1 MKLRLPSIL
10 LSAVVAAQM
19 CATATADT
27 VVGSGVTYDVGKAHP
42 YYSGATTSYGELDR
56 VHCWATA
63 SANVVQS
70 WQDKYSGNSVAT
82 DLPNGVV
89 TKPAGTADGTAN
101 LEVYTTILD
110 NSKAAKTGTAQEV
123 FDWWF
128 KNTAAPGATVLT
140 TPRTGDDAKYYDI
153 FTGDTTKK
161 FGDGQ
166 SVTDQQLKDAFTVSN
181 GGPVVLTIHQTG
193 STLPYDDELGSHFA
207 GESRSHSITCWGYE
221 TDASGNISAMFLS
234 DSDDL
239 SYGVFKTQA
248 QYRTGYDSLM
258 DLYYGEPNLTSI
270 HLDTDD
276 LHDGYN
282 GNFEVVLQYAYALDT
297 PAAAKLNDG
306 ASLAPSTV
314 PEADGSVKQN
324 TKLTANTAISGKGVS
339 VGSGEEGKLV
349 MLTSENGKELKLTGN
364 GAKTSGLSVEKG
376 SLASL
381 DNVSI
386 SGYNGSGVE
395 LEGRGYL
402 HDGTVSISD
411 NKAENGGA
419 VKTSTYLEI
428 EGNTKVDISGNSATN
443 KGGGIYNAKDGIVS
457 IFGNKDVTF
466 SGNTA
471 SKDGG
476 NDIYNAKGGIVNIYN
491 NDKVE
496 FSSSNGGAAVRNE
509 GELYVAAKEGKDV
522 TFVNASLD
530 SRGGKTY
537 VGTDLSG
544 DATDSTGGLKFTN
557 SEGTETLRFLAA
569 SEPVEPHTPE
579 YQQSGLMKQFT
590 NFAQRTPAVLE
601 NLSVSLNEING
612 VSADQSA
619 ISGAEVVA
627 TGALNASKITLDT
640 TSTITANAIT
650 LNAVVIDLKDVAS
663 STVGDIITY
672 DLSGLL
678 TASTGVTM
686 NNLVFDT
693 NGLELTEGQQVVVT
707 LGNTLEGTARLLTAE
722 GLRNQTTLADGSVFF
737 SASSPIVPEPA
748 TTTLSLLA
756 LAGLC
761 ARRRRH

>member
-10 LSAVVAAQM
+10 LSALVAAQM
-19 CATATADT
+19 CTTANADT
-27 VVGSGVTYDVGKAHP
+27 VVASGVSYDVGKVSQK
-42 YYSGATTSYGELDR
+42 YSGVTAAGYNDD
-56 VHCWATA
+56 VNHCWATSA
-63 SANVVQS
+63 SNVIQN
-70 WQDKYSGNSVAT
+70 WQDKYSGNAVTSS
-82 DLPNGVV
+82 LPNGVIAS
-89 TKPAGTADGTAN
+89 PAGSAEGTAN
-101 LEVYTTILD
+101 LAVYKTILD
-110 NSKAAKTGTAQEV
+110 NSGTVSKTSHSSDAFNWWLKNTGSGDVLSSARPAEEKYYSV
-123 FDWWF
+123 FDG
-128 KNTAAPGATVLT
+128 KDAAITVDGASG
-140 TPRTGDDAKYYDI
+140 RYFNGDDIKSI
-153 FTGDTTKK
+153 FA
-161 FGDGQ
+161 
-166 SVTDQQLKDAFTVSN
+166 SSN
-181 GGPVVLTIHQTG
+181 GNAVSLTISQYAPMVGSEQTR
-193 STLPYDDELGSHFA
+193 F
-207 GESRSHSITCWGYE
+207 HSITCWGYE
-221 TDASGNISAMFLS
+221 TDKDGNVSAVYLS

-239 SYGVFKTQA
+239 SYGIFKANTQYESRFNGLLEY
-248 QYRTGYDSLM
+248 QQEEPGYQLEG
-258 DLYYGEPNLTSI
+258 LYF
-270 HLDTDD
+270 DTDD
-276 LHDGYN
+276 KHDGYN
-282 GNFEVVLQYAYALDT
+282 GNFEVVVSKAETINT
-297 PAAAKLNDG
+297 PTTAKLNDG
-306 ASLAPSTV
+306 ASTTAATAPN
-314 PEADGSVKQN
+314 ADGKVTQN

-349 MLTSENGKELKLTGN
+349 MLTSENGTALNLTGN

-402 HDGTVSISD
+402 HDGTVSIKD
-411 NKAENGGA
+411 NHATDGGA

-428 EGNTKVDISGNSATN
+428 EGNDKVEISGNSATN
-443 KGGGIYNAKDGIVS
+443 KGGGISNTGIVS
-457 IFGNKDVTF
+457 IFGNKEVTF
-466 SGNTA
+466 SDNTA
-471 SKDGG
+471 AKGG

-496 FSSSNGGAAVRNE
+496 FKSSDGGAAVRNE

-569 SEPVEPHTPE
+569 SEPVEPRTPE
-579 YQQSGLMKQFT
+579 YQGSSFFKFFSGYE
-590 NFAQRTPAVLE
+590 QRTPAVLE

-612 VSADQSA
+612 VSADQSS
-619 ISGAEVVA
+619 ISGANVIA
-627 TGALNASKITLDT
+627 TGDLNASKITLDT

>member
-1 MKLRLPSIL
+1 MKLRLPSLL

-19 CATATADT
+19 CATANADT

-42 YYSGATTSYGELDR
+42 YYSGATTSYGELDK

-70 WQDKYSGNSVAT
+70 WQDKYSGNAVAT
-82 DLPNGVV
+82 DLPDGVV
-89 TKPAGTADGTAN
+89 AKPAGTADGTAN

-110 NSKAAKTGTAQEV
+110 NSKTAAGGSAKEV

-128 KNTAAPGATVLT
+128 KNTATSDAKVLT
-140 TPRTGDDAKYYDI
+140 TPREGADADYYDI
-153 FTGDTTKK
+153 FTGATTQKV
-161 FGDGQ
+161 GDDWDF
-166 SVTDQQLKDAFTVSN
+166 TDKNLKDAFAASN

-193 STLPYDDELGSHFA
+193 STVPFTDELGYHYA
-207 GESRSHSITCWGYE
+207 GESRSHAITCWGYE
-221 TDASGNISAMFLS
+221 TDADGNISAMFLS
-234 DSDDL
+234 DSDDK
-239 SYGVFKTQA
+239 SYGVFKVQA
-248 QYRTGYDSLM
+248 QHRTGYDSLYDYQWEGM
-258 DLYYGEPNLTSI
+258 MTTCTSI

-282 GNFEVVLQYAYALDT
+282 DNFEVVVQHAEVLLTPDT
-297 PAAAKLNDG
+297 AKLNDG
-306 ASLAPSTV
+306 ASLTPSTA
-314 PEADGSVKQN
+314 PDADGKVTQN
-324 TKLTANTAISGKGVS
+324 TKLTANTVISGKGVS

-349 MLTSENGKELKLTGN
+349 MLTSENGKALNLTGE
-364 GAKTSGLSVEKG
+364 GVATSGLSVEKG

-402 HDGTVSISD
+402 HDGTVSIKD
-411 NKAENGGA
+411 NHATNGGA

-428 EGNTKVDISGNSATN
+428 EGNTKVDISGNTASN
-443 KGGGIYNAKDGIVS
+443 KGGGIYNGKDGIVS
-457 IFGNKDVTF
+457 IFGNTEVTF
-466 SGNTA
+466 SNNTA
-471 SKDGG
+471 ANGG
-476 NDIYNAKGGIVNIYN
+476 SDIYNAKGGIVNIYN

-496 FSSSNGGAAVRNE
+496 FKSSGAAVRNE
-509 GELYVAAKEGKDV
+509 GELYVAAQAGNDV
-522 TFVNASLD
+522 TFTGSSLD

-569 SEPVEPHTPE
+569 SAPVTPHTPE
-579 YQQSGLMKQFT
+579 YVEAEPYKQFS

-601 NLSVSLNEING
+601 NLSVSLKEITG
-612 VSADQSA
+612 VSADQSS
-619 ISGAEVVA
+619 ISGANVIA
-627 TGALNASKITLDT
+627 TGDLNASKITLDT

-650 LNAVVIDLKDVAS
+650 LNAVVIDLKGVEGA
-663 STVGDIITY
+663 VKGDTITY

-693 NGLELTEGQQVVVT
+693 NGLALTEGQQVVVT

-737 SASSPIVPEPA
+737 SANSPIVPEPA

>member
-1 MKLRLPSIL
+1 MKLRLPSLL

-19 CATATADT
+19 CTTANADT
-27 VVGSGVTYDVGKAHP
+27 VVASGVSYDVGKVSQK
-42 YYSGATTSYGELDR
+42 YSGVTDTGYNDD
-56 VHCWATA
+56 VNHCWATA
-63 SANVVQS
+63 ASNVIQN
-70 WQDKYSGNSVAT
+70 WQDKYSGNAVT
-82 DLPNGVV
+82 DSLPNGVIAS
-89 TKPAGTADGTAN
+89 PAGSAEGTVNLDVYKTILANSGTA
-101 LEVYTTILD
+101 
-110 NSKAAKTGTAQEV
+110 SKTDDPRSAFE
-123 FDWWF
+123 WWF
-128 KNTAAPGATVLT
+128 KNEGTGTVLT
-140 TPRTGDDAKYYDI
+140 EKRTDGDYYSDFGEESASIHVTSDPNAPNVIDKYFSGREIKTAFDKANGNAVAI
-153 FTGDTTKK
+153 TIQQ
-161 FGDGQ
+161 DG
-166 SVTDQQLKDAFTVSN
+166 
-181 GGPVVLTIHQTG
+181 PYY
-193 STLPYDDELGSHFA
+193 PYD
-207 GESRSHSITCWGYE
+207 SRKHVVTCWGYE
-221 TDASGNISAMFLS
+221 TDDDGNVTALFLS
-234 DSDDL
+234 DSDDK
-239 SYGVFKTQA
+239 SYGLFKTSA
-248 QYRTGYDSLM
+248 TFDSRLNAGLLVIEEG
-258 DLYYGEPNLTSI
+258 DLEKATEPGL

-276 LHDGYN
+276 KHDGYN
-282 GNFEVVLQYAYALDT
+282 GCFEVTVSCADMIDT
-297 PAAAKLNDG
+297 PAAASLNAG
-306 ASLAPSTV
+306 ASTTAATAPD
-314 PEADGSVKQN
+314 ADGKVTKN
-324 TKLTANTAISGKGVS
+324 TTLTATTEISGKGVS
-339 VGSGEEGKLV
+339 VGSGKEGKLV
-349 MLTSENGKELKLTGN
+349 MLTSENDTALNLIGK
-364 GAKTSGLSVEKG
+364 GAATSGLSVEKG

-402 HDGTVSISD
+402 HDGTVSIKD
-411 NKAENGGA
+411 NHATDGGA

-428 EGNTKVDISGNSATN
+428 EGNDKVEISGNSATN
-443 KGGGIYNAKDGIVS
+443 KGGGISNTGIVS
-457 IFGNKDVTF
+457 IFGNKEVTF

-471 SKDGG
+471 AKGG
-476 NDIYNAKGGIVNIYN
+476 NDIYNAEGGIVNIYN

-496 FSSSNGGAAVRNE
+496 FKSSDGGAAVRNE

-522 TFVNASLD
+522 TFVNSSLD

-579 YQQSGLMKQFT
+579 LYMGCFLT
-590 NFAQRTPAVLE
+590 GYAQRTPAVLE

-612 VSADQSA
+612 VSADQSS
-619 ISGAEVVA
+619 ISGAKVIA
-627 TGALNASKITLDT
+627 SGDLTASKITLDN
-640 TSTITANAIT
+640 TSTIKADAIT

-663 STVGDIITY
+663 STVDDIITY

-693 NGLELTEGQQVVVT
+693 NSLELTEGQQVVVT
-707 LGNTLEGTARLLTAE
+707 LGNSLEGTARLLTAE